1 MIIVTKALYSCVQ
14 FMVLLILRH
23 TLPLII
29 SGNKDYSFPL
39 IMVKLICLVY
49 SILEDSI
56 MRNI

>member
-1 MIIVTKALYSCVQ
+1 MIIVTEALYSCVQ

-39 IMVKLICLVY
+39 IMVNLICLV
-49 SILEDSI
+49 SILFWKTS
-56 MRNI
+56 